1 MAKVYKIG
9 EFRARRQ
16 KLAKLKEMLGE
27 LFHRVAIPP
36 TNMSEAK
43 LDYIFPMSIMRRID
57 ELSLKE
63 LDDLLKGHLKF
74 FILK

>member
-1 MAKVYKIG
+1 MAKVYKTG
-9 EFRARRQ
+9 EVRARRL

-27 LFHRVAIPP
+27 LFHRVVIPP
-36 TNMSEAK
+36 TNMSEEK

-57 ELSLKE
+57 DLSLSE

>member
-9 EFRARRQ
+9 EVRARRL
-16 KLAKLKEMLGE
+16 KLAKLKEMLEE
-27 LFHRVAIPP
+27 LFHRVVIPP
-36 TNMSEAK
+36 INMSVEK

-57 ELSLKE
+57 DLSLRE